1 MTKDAA
7 LKLALEALDGDHI
20 DRAYAY
26 IQEALAQPVRSD
38 CAETGVCIRSGLYVS
53 ALAQPMLEPKAWW
66 DAKLGVFDEK
76 HFDQLQPLYTSP
88 PQRQP
93 LTDEQDRALC
103 EASCN
108 DASDEY
114 FKARPALDFP
124 EMRRI
129 FYAGHRKAWIT
140 REAAHGIGGKA

>member
-1 MTKDAA
+1 MTRIEELVKKVHKA
-7 LKLALEALDGDHI
+7 KGRYHTQLAMCDLYDVCGLPNFRPGSEPVQPE
-20 DRAYAY
+20 
-26 IQEALAQPVRSD
+26 QEPV
-38 CAETGVCIRSGLYVS
+38 
-53 ALAQPMLEPKAWW
+53 AWRYPRDYGHW
-66 DAKLGVFDEK
+66 DLRYWLNRPSEGHRVGEE
-76 HFDQLQPLYTSP
+76 PLYTAA

-93 LTDEQDRALC
+93 LTGEQDRALC
-103 EASCN
+103 EAYCN

-140 REAAHGIGGKA
+140 REAAHEIGEKT